1 MDCIALSPLGG
12 IYIVQRLGG
21 KVPTR
26 YIWQSDLPK
35 RAQPP
40 VEIDLPG
47 GGAGGGSGSLRYRKE
62 TLNS

>member
-1 MDCIALSPLGG
+1 VDCIALSPLGG
-12 IYIVQRLGG
+12 IYRVQRLGG

-26 YIWQSDLPK
+26 YIWQSDLPN

-47 GGAGGGSGSLRYRKE
+47 GAARVAAAEALGIGKKP
-62 TLNS
+62 